1 MRPDCRRCRNEHE
14 PHTGPRG
21 REQYGFLKA
30 HRWLIARRLAQLGF
44 FMLFATGPW
53 FGIWIT
59 KGTLASSLTL
69 DLLPLTDP
77 LILLQSLVARHPLG
91 STALIGAAIV
101 LAAYLVLGGR
111 LYCSWVCPINP
122 ATDLAAW
129 ARRRL
134 GIETDWKVR
143 PETRNWVLGAVLAA
157 SAITGTIAFELVN
170 PITMLHRGLLFGASW
185 GLVTVLAIFLFDL
198 FVAKHGW
205 CGHLCPV
212 GAFYGLAQPDG
223 SGARLGARSRP
234 LRRLHGLLRRLPGN
248 ACHFAGAEGRAFRRR
263 AGDPVGGLHRL
274 RALHR
279 RLPRACLPI
288 LSPLRRPARPA
299 CRCGQRTTR
308 SATNSQSRLSGHQS
322 PRSKT

>member
-1 MRPDCRRCRNEHE
+1 MSTSRTP
-14 PHTGPRG
+14 G
-21 REQYGFLKA
+21 RAAVEKCGFLKA

-91 STALIGAAIV
+91 STALTGAAIV

-170 PITMLHRGLLFGASW
+170 PVTMLHRGLLFGASW

-212 GAFYGLAQPDG
+212 GAFYGLANRTALVRVSARGRVRCDDCMDCYAVCPEMHVISPALKGDRSGVGPVILSADCTACGRCIDVCPERVFQFSHRFDGRLDQPAAAANVPPD
-223 SGARLGARSRP
+223 P
-234 LRRLHGLLRRLPGN
+234 QPT
-248 ACHFAGAEGRAFRRR
+248 RR
-263 AGDPVGGLHRL
+263 A
-274 RALHR
+274 A
-279 RLPRACLPI
+279 
-288 LSPLRRPARPA
+288 
-299 CRCGQRTTR
+299 
-308 SATNSQSRLSGHQS
+308 
-322 PRSKT
+322 